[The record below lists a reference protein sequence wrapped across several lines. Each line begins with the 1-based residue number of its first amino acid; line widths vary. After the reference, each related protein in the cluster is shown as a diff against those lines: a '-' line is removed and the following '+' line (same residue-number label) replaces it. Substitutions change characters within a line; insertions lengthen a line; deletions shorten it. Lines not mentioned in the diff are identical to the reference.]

1 MTALRFYA
9 QLLSLLLF
17 ACSPAAKEDE
27 SATDQLSPEQQKVKN
42 LEEEV
47 LHMHDDVMPLVAD
60 LVALKGRLEKRNQEL
75 ESAGASGAQDQVII
89 HQMIISNLEAA
100 HESMMDWMRKYEV
113 VDVNADVESNLV
125 YLEQEKSKINEVTKQ
140 IYSAIAAAEE
150 ALEASSESE

>member
-27 SATDQLSPEQQKVKN
+27 SAADQLSPEQQKVKN

-47 LHMHDDVMPLVAD
+47 IHMHDEVMPLIAD
-60 LVALKGRLEKRNQEL
+60 LVDLKGRLERRNQEL
-75 ESAGASGAQDQVII
+75 ESTDASGAQDQVII
-89 HQMIISNLEAA
+89 HQMIISNLETA
-100 HESMMDWMRKYEV
+100 HDSMMDWMRNYEV
-113 VDVNADVESNLV
+113 VDVDADVEGNLA
-125 YLEQEKSKINEVTKQ
+125 YLEQEKLKINEITKQ

-150 ALEASSESE
+150 ALETSGESP

>member
-1 MTALRFYA
+1 M
-9 QLLSLLLF
+9 
-17 ACSPAAKEDE
+17 
-27 SATDQLSPEQQKVKN
+27 
-42 LEEEV
+42 
-47 LHMHDDVMPLVAD
+47 
-60 LVALKGRLEKRNQEL
+60 
-75 ESAGASGAQDQVII
+75 II

-113 VDVNADVESNLV
+113 VDFNSDVESNLV